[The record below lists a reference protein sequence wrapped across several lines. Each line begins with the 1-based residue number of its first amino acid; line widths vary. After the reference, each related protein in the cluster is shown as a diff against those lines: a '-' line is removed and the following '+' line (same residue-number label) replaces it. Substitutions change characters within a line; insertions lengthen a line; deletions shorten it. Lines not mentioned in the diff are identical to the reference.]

1 MIVAGPWLMSNI
13 EKNEEGT
20 GDRMATRP
28 EEEQHW
34 SSSTREGEA
43 WPTEM
48 DRREAELETKTKKT
62 ESYEGS
68 YPESRLRVSLL
79 PQCLR
84 RVRMSLH
91 SCCSAAITEAG
102 NARSSNRGIS
112 QDGGRG
118 SNQAV

>member
-1 MIVAGPWLMSNI
+1 
-13 EKNEEGT
+13 
-20 GDRMATRP
+20 
-28 EEEQHW
+28 
-34 SSSTREGEA
+34 
-43 WPTEM
+43 M
-48 DRREAELETKTKKT
+48 DRREAELKTKTKKT

-91 SCCSAAITEAG
+91 SCCSAAITEAR